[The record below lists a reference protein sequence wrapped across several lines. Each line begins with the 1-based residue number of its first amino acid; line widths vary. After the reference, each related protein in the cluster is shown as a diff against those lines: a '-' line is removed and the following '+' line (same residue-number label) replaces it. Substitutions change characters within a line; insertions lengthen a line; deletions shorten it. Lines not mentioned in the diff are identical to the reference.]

1 MKLLEPIV
9 IRGIKFKNRMVMPP
23 MLVGVG
29 MRSARANGYYLER
42 ARGGVST
49 IIMAGTSVDVFAT
62 DEAWGKAGGVDAF
75 LDGIKPVTD
84 SIHQYGTR
92 VGIQLW
98 HGNVFPAGTGNLQ
111 DTHGEPVGPSATEER
126 RELTIPEIE
135 TIIARF
141 ARASANARKAGF
153 DFIEVHGAHG
163 YLVCQFFSPATNR
176 RSDRYGGDLAG
187 RMRFGTEC
195 VTAIRSSVGDDFPI
209 FYRLGAWEDIPDGI
223 TTDDSARFA
232 AELEK
237 AGADVIDVSLGTMTG
252 QQLTASPGPEHPEG
266 TLVPFAE
273 TVKRSVKIPVI
284 AVGRFRTPEVAE
296 AVLEQGKA
304 DMIAIGRQLI
314 ADPYW
319 PDKATTGKTEDIVPC
334 ISCNTCFEAVRQP
347 GARLRCSVNALAG
360 REAELKIE
368 PAQKA
373 KRVMVVGGG
382 PGGME
387 AARVAAQRGHRV
399 TLYERQSELGG
410 QLIPASI
417 PPYKHELAHL
427 KRYLIRQLEKSSV
440 QVKTGVEVTPELVAQ
455 EHPDA
460 FISAIGPISL
470 TPEIPGMERNK
481 VATDLEVLSGKVE
494 VGDRVVVI
502 GGELSGCETA
512 DFLSEHGK
520 KVTVVRR
527 GPEMATGLFDST
539 RQALLNRLEKKGV
552 ALMPGIREYQEI
564 TEEGLHILNS
574 KGEPQLLA
582 ADSIVLAT
590 GVTAN
595 DRLARAARNIVSEV
609 YLVGDCAEP
618 GRIVDAIRDGSSAG
632 REI

>member
-1 MKLLEPIV
+1 
-9 IRGIKFKNRMVMPP
+9 
-23 MLVGVG
+23 
-29 MRSARANGYYLER
+29 
-42 ARGGVST
+42 
-49 IIMAGTSVDVFAT
+49 MATT
-62 DEAWGKAGGVDAF
+62 GGVDDF
-75 LDGIKPVTD
+75 LNGIRPVINN
-84 SIHQYGTR
+84 IHQFGTK

-111 DTHGEPVGPSATEER
+111 DTRGELVGPSATSER

-135 TIIARF
+135 MIISRF
-141 ARASANARKAGF
+141 ARASANARKAGY

-163 YLVCQFFSPATNR
+163 YLACQFLSPATNQ

-195 VTAIRSSVGDDFPI
+195 VSAIRSAVGNNFPV
-209 FYRLGAWEDIPDGI
+209 FYRLGAWEDIADGI
-223 TTDDSARFA
+223 TTENSTRFA
-232 AELEK
+232 IDLEK
-237 AGADVIDVSLGTMTG
+237 AGVDVIDVSLGAMTG
-252 QQLTASPGPEHPEG
+252 QQLTSSPGPEQPEG

-273 TVKRSVKIPVI
+273 TIKRNVKIPVI
-284 AVGRFRTPEVAE
+284 AVGRFRTPEVADE
-296 AVLEQGKA
+296 VLAQNKA

-314 ADPYW
+314 ADPHW
-319 PDKATTGKTEDIVPC
+319 PEKATTGRADDIVPC

-368 PAQKA
+368 PAKKA
-373 KRVMVVGGG
+373 KKVMVVGGG

-387 AARVAAQRGHRV
+387 AARIAALRGHKV

-410 QLIPASI
+410 QLIPASTA
-417 PPYKHELAHL
+417 PYKYELAHL
-427 KRYLIRQLEKSSV
+427 KQYLSHQLEKSGVSV
-440 QVKTGVEVTPELVAQ
+440 RLGIEVTPEIVEQ

-494 VGDRVVVI
+494 VGNRVVVI

-512 DFLSEHGK
+512 DYLSEHGK
-520 KVTVVRR
+520 NVTVVRR
-527 GPEMATGLFDST
+527 GPEMATGLFASA
-539 RQALLNRLEKKGV
+539 RQALLNRLEEKGV
-552 ALMPGIREYQEI
+552 TLMPGVTEYQGI

-574 KGEPQLLA
+574 EGEKQLLE

-590 GVTAN
+590 GATAN
-595 DRLARAARNIVSEV
+595 DRLANAIRGIVSEIH
-609 YLVGDCAEP
+609 LVGDCAEP
-618 GRIVDAIRDGSSAG
+618 GRILDAIRDGSSAG